1 MRILLNRLKPFYLA
15 KLEEVKNEYPYTYK
29 SLLLVLSTEVIYGDV
44 RVSDAMSLA
53 HYLTNDTV
61 DMYSLNSE
69 LFNPLKIK

>member
-1 MRILLNRLKPFYLA
+1 MDILLNRLKPFYLA
-15 KLEEVKNEYPYTYK
+15 KLEEVKNEYPSTYRN
-29 SLLLVLSTEVIYGDV
+29 LLAVLSKEVIYGDV

-61 DMYSLNSE
+61 DMYALNSE